1 MRVPGFLRSF
11 SALFGGQ
18 LRLDGEIREE
28 LRSHIQHR
36 ADDLVRQG
44 LSRKEAERRARIEF
58 GGYEKFKEDCYEE
71 QSGHFLETVWQDAR
85 FAVRLLSK
93 SPGFTGIA
101 VITLALG
108 IAANAVAFSL
118 MNALILRPLHVPH
131 AQNLYTIERAKADD
145 ISQSYP
151 DYVDLRD
158 RNRTLD
164 GIVAYSITRA
174 GLDSNGKASSA
185 WLYQASGN
193 YFDVLGI
200 QPYLGRFF
208 HSSDEHGAN
217 SAAYLVLS
225 YPYWQ
230 NHFGG
235 DPNIVGRMVQV
246 NKHPFMIIGVAPEA
260 FRGTEMYFIP
270 NFWVPLVSEEQSGGW
285 FDLNKRGSRGLW
297 LVGRLKAGVTPAQAT
312 ADLNSVGDYLE
323 KSYPQEDQQISFA
336 LTRPGL
342 IGDTIGRPVRAFVT
356 GLMLLATL
364 ILLAAC
370 ANLGSLFAARAADR
384 SKEVALR
391 LALGSSR
398 NRILRQL
405 MTEAM
410 MVSLIG
416 GSVGLISG
424 IALLRWLNTW
434 QPVPSFPVHLPVA
447 PDATTYAVALLLA
460 LGSGLLFGMVP
471 VRQVLRVS
479 PYQVVKSG
487 MIELG
492 GRRFNTRDLL
502 LVVQV
507 AVCATLVTASMVALR
522 GLVRSLHTH
531 YGFVPQQAVL
541 VETDL
546 NMAGYEG
553 DRVPTMQRRMVDA
566 VEKIPGVI
574 AAGLTDR
581 IPLDSENMTNSTLVF
596 EDRATDLRTSNAAAD
611 TVALNISPGYFRAA
625 GTALLVGRAFT
636 AHDDAHAP
644 RVAVVNRAFAMK
656 VFGALGSM
664 DNAIGRYFKTGEGT
678 RIQVVGIVEDGK
690 YKTVAEG
697 PQPAIFLPILQSPSS
712 ATWLVIRSG
721 RDPREMAVALD
732 SGLRGLDEGMPFS
745 IRTWTK
751 ELDSAL
757 FASRVTTV
765 SLGILGGLGAML
777 AVTGIF
783 GLASYSVAKRMRELG
798 IRIAL
803 GAQRR
808 EVLHAALGKA
818 LRLLA
823 FGSGVGLFLG
833 ILASKGLAFIA
844 YQGASGDPLVLAGVV
859 GVMILLGLVA
869 TFVPAF
875 RALGADPLLLLREE

>member
-1 MRVPGFLRSF
+1 MMGPGFLRSLRARF
-11 SALFGGQ
+11 VD
-18 LRLDGEIREE
+18 RLDGEIREE

-36 ADDLVRQG
+36 ADDLERHG
-44 LSRKEAERRARIEF
+44 ISRTEAERRARIEF
-58 GGYEKFKEDCYEE
+58 GGYEKVKEDCHEE
-71 QSGHFLETVWQDAR
+71 QSGHFIETVFQDVR

-108 IAANAVAFSL
+108 IGANAVAFSL
-118 MNALILRPLHVPH
+118 MNALILRPLNVPH
-131 AQNLYTIERAKADD
+131 AQNLYTIERGKGND

-151 DYVDLRD
+151 DYLDLRD

-174 GLDSNGKASSA
+174 GLDTNGKASSA

-208 HSSDEHGAN
+208 HRSDEDGAN
-217 SAAYLVLS
+217 SAPYLVLS

-235 DPNIVGRMVQV
+235 DPSVVGRTVQV
-246 NKHPFMIIGVAPEA
+246 NKHPFTIIGVAPAE
-260 FRGTEMYFIP
+260 FRGTEMYFTP
-270 NFWVPLVSEEQSGGW
+270 NFWVPLVNEEQSGGW
-285 FDLNKRGSRGLW
+285 FELNTRGSRGLW

-312 ADLNSVGDYLE
+312 ADLDSVGAYLE
-323 KSYPQEDQQISFA
+323 KTYPREDQQMSFSLA
-336 LTRPGL
+336 RPGL
-342 IGDTIGRPVRAFVT
+342 MGDTLGRPVRAFVT

-384 SKEVALR
+384 GKEVALR

-398 NRILRQL
+398 KRILRQL
-405 MTEAM
+405 MTEAV

-416 GSVGLISG
+416 GSAGLLGG

-434 QPVPSFPVHLPVA
+434 QPVPSFPVHLPVS

-460 LGSGLLFGMVP
+460 LASGFLFGMVP
-471 VRQVLRVS
+471 VRQVLRAN

-487 MIELG
+487 TIDMG
-492 GRRFNTRDLL
+492 GRRFSTRDLL

-507 AVCATLVTASMVALR
+507 AVCAMLVTASMVALR

-531 YGFVPQQAVL
+531 YGFVPQNALL

-553 DRVPTMQRRMVDA
+553 DRVATMQRRMVDA
-566 VEKIPGVI
+566 VERIPGVT
-574 AAGLTDR
+574 AAGLSDR

-596 EDRATDLRTSNAAAD
+596 EDSAIDLRTSNAAAD

-625 GTALLVGRAFT
+625 GTALLVGRSFT
-636 AHDDAHAP
+636 AHDDANAP
-644 RVAVVNRAFAMK
+644 RVAVVNPIFAMK
-656 VFGALGSM
+656 VYGSM
-664 DNAIGRYFKTGEGT
+664 ANAMGRYFKIADGT

-697 PQPAIFLPILQSPSS
+697 PQPAVFQPILQSPSS
-712 ATWLVIRSG
+712 ATWLVVRSG
-721 RDPREMAVALD
+721 GDPHQMAMALD
-732 SGLRGLDEGMPFS
+732 NGLRGLDEGMPFT
-745 IRTWTK
+745 IRTWSK

-783 GLASYSVAKRMRELG
+783 GLASYSVAKRMREFG

-808 EVLHAALGKA
+808 EVLQAALGKA

-823 FGSGVGLFLG
+823 FGSGAGVILG
-833 ILASKGLAFIA
+833 ILASKTLAFIA
-844 YQGASGDPLVLAGVV
+844 YQGASGDPMVLTSVV
-859 GVMILLGLVA
+859 LIMIVLGLLA
-869 TFVPAF
+869 TFIPAF
-875 RALGADPLLLLREE
+875 RALGADPLLLLRED

>member
-1 MRVPGFLRSF
+1 MKVPGVLRSLL
-11 SALFGGQ
+11 ALFRD
-18 LRLDGEIREE
+18 RLWLDREIREE
-28 LRSHIQHR
+28 LGSHIQHR
-36 ADDLVRQG
+36 ADDLERQG
-44 LSRKEAERRARIEF
+44 LSRTEAERHARIEF
-58 GGYEKFKEDCYEE
+58 GGYEKFKEDCQEA
-71 QSGHFLETVWQDAR
+71 QGGHFVETLWQDAR

-108 IAANAVAFSL
+108 IGANAVAFSL
-118 MNALILRPLHVPH
+118 VNALILRPLHVPQ
-131 AQNLYTIERAKADD
+131 AQNLYTIEQGKGDD

-158 RNRTLD
+158 RNQTLD

-174 GLDSNGKASSA
+174 GLETNGKASSA

-200 QPYLGRFF
+200 EPYLGRFF

-217 SAAYLVLS
+217 SAPYLVLS

-230 NHFGG
+230 NHFAG
-235 DPNIVGRMVQV
+235 DPSVVGRTVQV
-246 NKHPFMIIGVAPEA
+246 NKHPFTIIGVAPAE
-260 FRGTEMYFIP
+260 FRGTEMYFTP
-270 NFWVPLVSEEQSGGW
+270 NFWVPLVNEEQSGGW
-285 FDLNKRGSRGLW
+285 FELKTRGSRGLW
-297 LVGRLKAGVTPAQAT
+297 LAGRLKTGVTPAQAT
-312 ADLNSVGDYLE
+312 ADLNSVAAYLE
-323 KSYPQEDQQISFA
+323 KSYPKEDQQMSFA
-336 LTRPGL
+336 LSRPGL
-342 IGDTIGRPVRAFVT
+342 IGDTLGRPVRAFVS

-405 MTEAM
+405 MTEAVI
-410 MVSLIG
+410 VSLIG
-416 GSVGLISG
+416 GVAGLMGG

-460 LGSGLLFGMVP
+460 LGSGLLFGLVP
-471 VRQVLRVS
+471 VRQVLRAN

-487 MIELG
+487 TIGLG
-492 GRRFNTRDLL
+492 GRRFSTRDLL

-507 AVCATLVTASMVALR
+507 AVCAMLVTASMVALR
-522 GLVRSLHTH
+522 GLVRSLHSH
-531 YGFVPQQAVL
+531 YGFVPQDALL

-553 DRVPTMQRRMVDA
+553 DRVATMQRRMVDT
-566 VEKIPGVI
+566 VEMIPGVS
-574 AAGLTDR
+574 AVGLSDR
-581 IPLDSENMTNSTLVF
+581 IPLDSQNMTNSTLVF
-596 EDRATDLRTSNAAAD
+596 EDNATDLRASNAAAD

-625 GTALLVGRAFT
+625 GTALLAGRIIT

-644 RVAVVNRAFAMK
+644 RVAVVNRIFAMK
-656 VFGALGSM
+656 VFGTMTDAVGS
-664 DNAIGRYFKTGEGT
+664 YFKIADGT
-678 RIQVVGIVEDGK
+678 RIRVVGIVEDGK

-697 PQPAIFLPILQSPSS
+697 PQPAVFQPILQSPSS
-712 ATWLVIRSG
+712 ATWLVVRSG
-721 RDPREMAVALD
+721 RDPHQMAVALD
-732 SGLRGLDEGMPFS
+732 NSLRGLDEGMPFT

-783 GLASYSVAKRMRELG
+783 GLASYSVAKRMREFG
-798 IRIAL
+798 IRIAM

-808 EVLHAALGKA
+808 EVLQAALGKA

-823 FGSGVGLFLG
+823 FGSGAGLLLG

-859 GVMILLGLVA
+859 GVMILLGLLA
-869 TFVPAF
+869 TFIPAF

>member
-1 MRVPGFLRSF
+1 MRVPGFLRSLR
-11 SALFGGQ
+11 ALFGD
-18 LRLDGEIREE
+18 RLWLDREIREE
-28 LRSHIQHR
+28 LGSHIQHR
-36 ADDLVRQG
+36 ADDLERRG
-44 LSRKEAERRARIEF
+44 LSRTEAVRRARVEF
-58 GGYEKFKEDCYEE
+58 GGYEKFKEDCQEA
-71 QSGHFLETVWQDAR
+71 QGGRLLETVWQDAR

-93 SPGFTGIA
+93 SPGFSGIA

-108 IAANAVAFSL
+108 IGANAVAFSL
-118 MNALILRPLHVPH
+118 MNALILRPLNVPH
-131 AQNLYTIERAKADD
+131 AQNLYTIELGKGDD

-151 DYVDLRD
+151 DYLDLRD

-174 GLDSNGKASSA
+174 GLDTNGKASSA

-208 HSSDEHGAN
+208 HGSDEHGAN

-235 DPNIVGRMVQV
+235 DASVVGRTVRV
-246 NKHPFMIIGVAPEA
+246 NKHPFTIIGVAPAE
-260 FRGTEMYFIP
+260 FRGTEMYFTP
-270 NFWVPLVSEEQSGGW
+270 NFWVPLVNEEQSGGW
-285 FDLNKRGSRGLW
+285 FDLNTRGSRGLW
-297 LVGRLKAGVTPAQAT
+297 LAGRLKAGVTPAQAT
-312 ADLNSVGDYLE
+312 ADLNSVAAYLE
-323 KSYPQEDQQISFA
+323 KSYPKEDQQMRFA

-342 IGDTIGRPVRAFVT
+342 IGDTLGRPVRAFVT
-356 GLMLLATL
+356 GLMLLAAL

-370 ANLGSLFAARAADR
+370 ANLGSLFAARAGDR

-398 NRILRQL
+398 NRTLRQL

-416 GSVGLISG
+416 GCVGLISG

-460 LGSGLLFGMVP
+460 LASGLLFGMVP
-471 VRQVLRVS
+471 VHQVLRVS

-487 MIELG
+487 TIELG
-492 GRRFNTRDLL
+492 GRRFSARDLL

-507 AVCATLVTASMVALR
+507 AVCAMLVTASMVALR

-531 YGFVPQQAVL
+531 YGFVPQQALL

-553 DRVPTMQRRMVDA
+553 DRVAVMQRRMVDA
-566 VEKIPGVI
+566 VEMIPGVT

-596 EDRATDLRTSNAAAD
+596 EDSTTDLRTSNAAAD

-625 GTALLVGRAFT
+625 GTALLAGRAFT
-636 AHDDAHAP
+636 AHDDANAP
-644 RVAVVNRAFAMK
+644 RVAVVNRIFAMK
-656 VFGALGSM
+656 VFGSM
-664 DNAIGRYFKTGEGT
+664 ENAIGRYFKTGEGT

-697 PQPAIFLPILQSPSS
+697 PQPAVFRPILQSPSS
-712 ATWLVIRSG
+712 ATWLVVRSG
-721 RDPREMAVALD
+721 GDPHEMAVGLD
-732 SGLRGLDEGMPFS
+732 SGLRGLDEGMPFT

-777 AVTGIF
+777 AVTGVF
-783 GLASYSVAKRMRELG
+783 GLASYSVAKRMREFG

-808 EVLHAALGKA
+808 EVLQAALGKA

-823 FGSGVGLFLG
+823 FGSGAGLLLG

-859 GVMILLGLVA
+859 GVMILLGLLA

-875 RALGADPLLLLREE
+875 RALAADPLLLLREE

>member
-1 MRVPGFLRSF
+1 MRGPGFLRSLRARF
-11 SALFGGQ
+11 VD
-18 LRLDGEIREE
+18 RLDGEIREE
-28 LRSHIQHR
+28 LRSHILHR
-36 ADDLVRQG
+36 ADDLERRG

-58 GGYEKFKEDCYEE
+58 GGYEKFKEDCHEE
-71 QSGHFLETVWQDAR
+71 QGGHFFESVWQDVR
-85 FAVRLLSK
+85 FAVRLLRK

-108 IAANAVAFSL
+108 IGANAVAFSL
-118 MNALILRPLHVPH
+118 MNALILRPLNVPH
-131 AQNLYTIERAKADD
+131 SQNLYTIERGKGDD

-151 DYVDLRD
+151 DYLDLRD
-158 RNRTLD
+158 RNQTLD
-164 GIVAYSITRA
+164 GVVAYSITRA
-174 GLDSNGKASSA
+174 GLDTNGKATSA

-225 YPYWQ
+225 HPYWQ

-235 DPNIVGRMVQV
+235 DPSVVGRTVQV
-246 NKHPFMIIGVAPEA
+246 NKHPFTIIGVAPAE
-260 FRGTEMYFIP
+260 FRGTEMYFTP
-270 NFWVPLVSEEQSGGW
+270 NFWVPLVNEEQSGGW
-285 FDLNKRGSRGLW
+285 FDLNTRGSRGLW
-297 LVGRLKAGVTPAQAT
+297 LAARLKAGVTPAQAT
-312 ADLNSVGDYLE
+312 ADLNSVAAYLE
-323 KSYPQEDQQISFA
+323 KTYPNPDQQMSFSLA
-336 LTRPGL
+336 RPGL
-342 IGDTIGRPVRAFVT
+342 IGDTLGRPVRAFVT

-384 SKEVALR
+384 GKEVALR

-398 NRILRQL
+398 KRILRQL
-405 MTEAM
+405 MTEAII
-410 MVSLIG
+410 VSLIG
-416 GSVGLISG
+416 GSAGLVGG

-460 LGSGLLFGMVP
+460 LASGFLFGMVP
-471 VRQVLRVS
+471 VRQVLRAN

-487 MIELG
+487 TIDLG
-492 GRRFNTRDLL
+492 GRRFSTRDLL

-507 AVCATLVTASMVALR
+507 AVCAMLVTASMVALR
-522 GLVRSLHTH
+522 GLVRSLHTR
-531 YGFVPQQAVL
+531 YGFAPQNALL

-553 DRVPTMQRRMVDA
+553 DRVAMMQRRMVDA
-566 VEKIPGVI
+566 VEKIPGVT

-596 EDRATDLRTSNAAAD
+596 QDGATDLRTSNAAAD

-625 GTALLVGRAFT
+625 DTALLAGRSFT
-636 AHDDAHAP
+636 AHDDPNAP
-644 RVAVVNRAFAMK
+644 RVAVVNRIFAMK
-656 VFGALGSM
+656 VFGSM
-664 DNAIGRYFKTGEGT
+664 ANAMGRYFKIADGT
-678 RIQVVGIVEDGK
+678 RIQVVGVVEDGK

-697 PQPAIFLPILQSPSS
+697 PQPAVFRPILQSPSS
-712 ATWLVIRSG
+712 ATWLVVRSG
-721 RDPREMAVALD
+721 GEPHQMAVALD
-732 SGLRGLDEGMPFS
+732 SGLRGLDEGMPFT

-783 GLASYSVAKRMRELG
+783 GLASYSVAKRMREFG

-808 EVLHAALGKA
+808 EVLQAALGKA

-823 FGSGVGLFLG
+823 FGSAAGVILG
-833 ILASKGLAFIA
+833 IFASKALAFIA
-844 YQGASGDPLVLAGVV
+844 YQGASGDPMVLAGVV
-859 GVMILLGLVA
+859 LVMIVLGLLA
-869 TFVPAF
+869 TFIPAF

>member
-1 MRVPGFLRSF
+1 MRGPGFLRSLRARF
-11 SALFGGQ
+11 VD
-18 LRLDGEIREE
+18 RLDREIREE
-28 LRSHIQHR
+28 LRSHILHR
-36 ADDLVRQG
+36 ADDLERHG
-44 LSRKEAERRARIEF
+44 ISRTEAERRARIEF
-58 GGYEKFKEDCYEE
+58 GGYEKVKEDCHEE
-71 QSGHFLETVWQDAR
+71 QSRHFLETVFEDVR

-108 IAANAVAFSL
+108 IGANAVAFSL
-118 MNALILRPLHVPH
+118 MNALILRPLNVPH
-131 AQNLYTIERAKADD
+131 AQNLYTIERGKGND

-151 DYVDLRD
+151 DYLDLRD
-158 RNRTLD
+158 RNQTLD

-174 GLDSNGKASSA
+174 GLNTNGKASSA

-208 HSSDEHGAN
+208 HSSDEQGAN
-217 SAAYLVLS
+217 SAPYLVLS

-235 DPNIVGRMVQV
+235 DPSVVGRTVQV
-246 NKHPFMIIGVAPEA
+246 NKHPFTIIGVAPAE
-260 FRGTEMYFIP
+260 FHGTEMYFTP
-270 NFWVPLVSEEQSGGW
+270 NFWVPLVNEEQSGGW
-285 FDLNKRGSRGLW
+285 FDLNTRGSRGLW
-297 LVGRLKAGVTPAQAT
+297 LAGRLKTGVTPTQAT
-312 ADLNSVGDYLE
+312 ADLSSVAAYLE
-323 KSYPQEDQQISFA
+323 KTYPNPDQQMSFS

-342 IGDTIGRPVRAFVT
+342 IGDTLGRPVRAFVT

-384 SKEVALR
+384 GKEMALR

-398 NRILRQL
+398 KRLLRQL
-405 MTEAM
+405 MTEAV

-416 GSVGLISG
+416 GSAGLMGG

-460 LGSGLLFGMVP
+460 LASGLLFGMVP
-471 VRQVLRVS
+471 VRQVLRAN

-487 MIELG
+487 TVDLG
-492 GRRFNTRDLL
+492 GRRFSTRDLL

-507 AVCATLVTASMVALR
+507 AVCAMLVTASMVALR
-522 GLVRSLHTH
+522 GLERSLHTH
-531 YGFVPQQAVL
+531 YGFVPQNALL

-553 DRVPTMQRRMVDA
+553 DRVATMQRRMVDA
-566 VEKIPGVI
+566 MEKIPGVT

-596 EDRATDLRTSNAAAD
+596 EDSATDLRTSNAAAD
-611 TVALNISPGYFRAA
+611 TVALNISPTYFRAA
-625 GTALLVGRAFT
+625 DTALLAGRSFN
-636 AHDDAHAP
+636 AHDDANAP
-644 RVAVVNRAFAMK
+644 RVAVVNRIFAMK
-656 VFGALGSM
+656 VFGSM
-664 DNAIGRYFKTGEGT
+664 SHAMGRYFKIADGT

-690 YKTVAEG
+690 YRTVAEG
-697 PQPAIFLPILQSPSS
+697 PQPAVFRPILQSPSS
-712 ATWLVIRSG
+712 ATWLVVRSG
-721 RDPREMAVALD
+721 GDPHQMAVALD
-732 SGLRGLDEGMPFS
+732 SGLRGLDEGMPFT

-783 GLASYSVAKRMRELG
+783 GLASYSVAKRMREFG

-808 EVLHAALGKA
+808 EVLQSALGKA

-823 FGSGVGLFLG
+823 FGSGAGVILG
-833 ILASKGLAFIA
+833 IFASKTLAFIA
-844 YQGASGDPLVLAGVV
+844 YQGASGDPMVLAGVV
-859 GVMILLGLVA
+859 LVMIALGLLA
-869 TFVPAF
+869 TFIPAF

>member
-1 MRVPGFLRSF
+1 MRVPGFLRSLR
-11 SALFGGQ
+11 ALFGDR
-18 LRLDGEIREE
+18 LRLDREIREE
-28 LRSHIQHR
+28 LRCHIQHR
-36 ADDLVRQG
+36 ADDLERRG
-44 LSRKEAERRARIEF
+44 LSRTEAERRARIEF
-58 GGYEKFKEDCYEE
+58 GGYEKFKEDCQEE
-71 QSGHFLETVWQDAR
+71 QSGHFFETAWQDAR

-101 VITLALG
+101 VITLAAG
-108 IAANAVAFSL
+108 IGANAVAFGL

-174 GLDSNGKASSA
+174 GLDTNGKASSA

-200 QPYLGRFF
+200 QPYVGRFF

-235 DPNIVGRMVQV
+235 DPNVVGRMVQV
-246 NKHPFMIIGVAPEA
+246 NKHPFTIIGVAPED
-260 FRGTEMYFIP
+260 FRGTEMYFTP
-270 NFWVPLVSEEQSGGW
+270 NFWVPLASEEQSGGW
-285 FDLNKRGSRGLW
+285 FELNKRGSRGLW
-297 LVGRLKAGVTPAQAT
+297 LAGRLKTGVTPAQAT
-312 ADLNSVGDYLE
+312 ADLNSVGAYLE
-323 KSYPQEDQQISFA
+323 KSYPQEDQQMSFA

-342 IGDTIGRPVRAFVT
+342 IGDTLGRPVRAFVT

-410 MVSLIG
+410 MISLIG

-447 PDATTYAVALLLA
+447 PDATTYAVAVLLA

-487 MIELG
+487 TIELG
-492 GRRFNTRDLL
+492 GRRFSTRDML

-507 AVCATLVTASMVALR
+507 AVCAMLVTASMVALR

-531 YGFVPQQAVL
+531 YGFVPQQALL

-553 DRVPTMQRRMVDA
+553 DRVAAMQRRMVDT
-566 VEKIPGVI
+566 VEMIPGVT

-596 EDRATDLRTSNAAAD
+596 KDSTTDLRRSNAAAD

-625 GTALLVGRAFT
+625 GTALLAGRAFT
-636 AHDDAHAP
+636 AHDDTNAP
-644 RVAVVNRAFAMK
+644 RVAVVNGIFALK
-656 VFGALGSM
+656 VFGSM
-664 DNAIGRYFKTGEGT
+664 ASAMGHYFKIADGT
-678 RIQVVGIVEDGK
+678 RVQVVGIVEDGK
-690 YKTVAEG
+690 YKAVAEG
-697 PQPAIFLPILQSPSS
+697 PQPAVFWPILQSPSS

-721 RDPREMAVALD
+721 RDPHEMAVALD

-777 AVTGIF
+777 AMTGIF
-783 GLASYSVAKRMRELG
+783 GLASYSVTKRMREFG

-859 GVMILLGLVA
+859 GVMILLGLLA

>member
-1 MRVPGFLRSF
+1 LRARF
-11 SALFGGQ
+11 VD
-18 LRLDGEIREE
+18 RLDGEIREE
-28 LRSHIQHR
+28 LRSHILHR
-36 ADDLVRQG
+36 ADDLERNG
-44 LSRKEAERRARIEF
+44 ISRTEAERRARIEF
-58 GGYEKFKEDCYEE
+58 GGYEKFKEDCHEE
-71 QSGHFLETVWQDAR
+71 QGGHFFESVWQDVR

-108 IAANAVAFSL
+108 IGANAVAFSL
-118 MNALILRPLHVPH
+118 MNALILRPLNVPH
-131 AQNLYTIERAKADD
+131 AQNLYTIERGKGND
-145 ISQSYP
+145 ISQSYL
-151 DYVDLRD
+151 DYLDLRD
-158 RNRTLD
+158 RNQTLV

-174 GLDSNGKASSA
+174 GLNTNGKASSA

-217 SAAYLVLS
+217 SAPYLVLS

-235 DPNIVGRMVQV
+235 DPSVVGRTVQV
-246 NKHPFMIIGVAPEA
+246 NKHPFTIIGVAPAE
-260 FRGTEMYFIP
+260 FRGTEMYFTP
-270 NFWVPLVSEEQSGGW
+270 NFWVPLVNEEQSGGW
-285 FDLNKRGSRGLW
+285 FDLNTRGSRGLW
-297 LVGRLKAGVTPAQAT
+297 LAGRLKTGVTPTQAT
-312 ADLNSVGDYLE
+312 ADLSSVAAYLE
-323 KSYPQEDQQISFA
+323 KTYPNPDQQMSFS

-342 IGDTIGRPVRAFVT
+342 IGDTLGRPVRAFVT

-384 SKEVALR
+384 GKEMALR

-398 NRILRQL
+398 KRLLRQL
-405 MTEAM
+405 MTEAV

-416 GSVGLISG
+416 GSAGLMGG

-460 LGSGLLFGMVP
+460 LASGLLFGMVP
-471 VRQVLRVS
+471 VRQVLRAN

-487 MIELG
+487 TVDLG
-492 GRRFNTRDLL
+492 GRRFSTRDLL

-507 AVCATLVTASMVALR
+507 AVCAMLVTASMVALR
-522 GLVRSLHTH
+522 GLERSLHTH
-531 YGFVPQQAVL
+531 YGFVPQNALL

-553 DRVPTMQRRMVDA
+553 DRVATMQRRMVDA
-566 VEKIPGVI
+566 VEKIPGVT

-596 EDRATDLRTSNAAAD
+596 EDSATDLRTSNAAAD
-611 TVALNISPGYFRAA
+611 TVALNISPTYFRAA
-625 GTALLVGRAFT
+625 DTALLAGRSFN
-636 AHDDAHAP
+636 AHDDANAP
-644 RVAVVNRAFAMK
+644 RVAVVNRIFAMK
-656 VFGALGSM
+656 VFGSM
-664 DNAIGRYFKTGEGT
+664 SHAMGRYFKIADGT

-690 YKTVAEG
+690 YRTVAEG
-697 PQPAIFLPILQSPSS
+697 PQPAVFRPILQSPSS
-712 ATWLVIRSG
+712 ATWLVVRSG
-721 RDPREMAVALD
+721 GDPHQMAVALD
-732 SGLRGLDEGMPFS
+732 SGLRGLDEGMPFT

-783 GLASYSVAKRMRELG
+783 GLASYSVAKRMREFG

-808 EVLHAALGKA
+808 EVLQSALGKA

-823 FGSGVGLFLG
+823 FGSGAGVILG
-833 ILASKGLAFIA
+833 ICASKTLAFIA
-844 YQGASGDPLVLAGVV
+844 YQGASGDPMVLAGVV
-859 GVMILLGLVA
+859 LVMIALGLLA
-869 TFVPAF
+869 TFIPAF

>member
-1 MRVPGFLRSF
+1 MRISSFLYSLR
-11 SALFGGQ
+11 AL
-18 LRLDGEIREE
+18 LIDSPRLDGEIREE

-36 ADDLVRQG
+36 ADDLERRG
-44 LSRKEAERRARIEF
+44 LSRTEAERRARIEF
-58 GGYEKFKEDCYEE
+58 GGYEKFKEDCQEA
-71 QSGHFLETVWQDAR
+71 QGGHFLETVWQDAR

-108 IAANAVAFSL
+108 IGANAIAFSL
-118 MNALILRPLHVPH
+118 MNALILRPLNVPH
-131 AQNLYTIERAKADD
+131 AQNLYTIERGKGND

-151 DYVDLRD
+151 DYLDLRD
-158 RNRTLD
+158 RNETLD
-164 GIVAYSITRA
+164 GIIAYSITRA
-174 GLDSNGKASSA
+174 GLDTNGKASSA

-193 YFDVLGI
+193 YFDVLGV

-217 SAAYLVLS
+217 SAPYLVLS

-230 NHFGG
+230 NHFEG
-235 DPNIVGRMVQV
+235 DPSVVGRTVQV
-246 NKHPFMIIGVAPEA
+246 NKHPFTIIGVAPAE
-260 FRGTEMYFIP
+260 FRGTEMYFTP

-285 FDLNKRGSRGLW
+285 FDLNTRGSRGLW
-297 LVGRLKAGVTPAQAT
+297 LAGRLKAGVTPAQAT
-312 ADLNSVGDYLE
+312 ADLNSVAAYLE
-323 KSYPQEDQQISFA
+323 KTYPKEDQQLSFS

-342 IGDTIGRPVRAFVT
+342 IGDTLGRPVRAFVS

-370 ANLGSLFAARAADR
+370 ANLGSLFSARAADR
-384 SKEVALR
+384 SREVALR

-405 MTEAM
+405 MTEAVI
-410 MVSLIG
+410 VSLIG
-416 GSVGLISG
+416 GLAGLMGG
-424 IALLRWLNTW
+424 IALLRWLNAW
-434 QPVPSFPVHLPVA
+434 QPMPSFPVHLPVA
-447 PDATTYAVALLLA
+447 PDTTTYAVALLLA
-460 LGSGLLFGMVP
+460 LASGLLFGMVP
-471 VRQVLRVS
+471 VRQVLRAN
-479 PYQVVKSG
+479 PYWIVKSG
-487 MIELG
+487 TIDLG
-492 GRRFNTRDLL
+492 GRRFSTRDLL

-507 AVCATLVTASMVALR
+507 AVCAMLVTASMVALR

-531 YGFVPQQAVL
+531 YGFVPQNALL

-553 DRVPTMQRRMVDA
+553 GRVAMMQRRMVDA
-566 VEKIPGVI
+566 VEMIPGVT

-581 IPLDSENMTNSTLVF
+581 MPLDGENMTNSTLVF
-596 EDRATDLRTSNAAAD
+596 EDSATDLRTSNAAAD

-625 GTALLVGRAFT
+625 GTALQAGRTFT
-636 AHDDAHAP
+636 AHDDANAP
-644 RVAVVNRAFAMK
+644 RVAVVNRIFAMK
-656 VFGALGSM
+656 VFGSM
-664 DNAIGRYFKTGEGT
+664 ANAIGRYFKTAEGT
-678 RIQVVGIVEDGK
+678 RIQVVGMVEDGK

-697 PQPAIFLPILQSPSS
+697 PQPAVFRPILQSPSS
-712 ATWLVIRSG
+712 ATWLVVRSG
-721 RDPREMAVALD
+721 RDPHQMAVALD
-732 SGLRGLDEGMPFS
+732 SGLRGLDEGMPFT

-751 ELDSAL
+751 ELDGAL

-783 GLASYSVAKRMRELG
+783 GMASYSVAKRMREFG

-808 EVLHAALGKA
+808 EVLQAALGKA

-823 FGSGVGLFLG
+823 FGSGAGLLLG
-833 ILASKGLAFIA
+833 ILASKTLAFIA
-844 YQGASGDPLVLAGVV
+844 YQGASGDPMVLAGVV
-859 GVMILLGLVA
+859 LVMILLGMVA
-869 TFVPAF
+869 TFIPAF

>member
-1 MRVPGFLRSF
+1 MRVSGFLRSLR
-11 SALFGGQ
+11 ALSGDQ

-36 ADDLVRQG
+36 ADDLERHG
-44 LSRKEAERRARIEF
+44 LSRTEAERRARIEF
-58 GGYEKFKEDCYEE
+58 GGYEKFKEDCGEA
-71 QSGHFLETVWQDAR
+71 QGGHFLETVWQDAR

-93 SPGFTGIA
+93 SPGFIAIA

-108 IAANAVAFSL
+108 IGANAVAFSL
-118 MNALILRPLHVPH
+118 MNALILRPLNLPH
-131 AQNLYTIERAKADD
+131 AQNLYTIERGKGND

-151 DYVDLRD
+151 DYLDLRD
-158 RNRTLD
+158 RNQTLD

-174 GLDSNGKASSA
+174 GLDTNGKASSA

-200 QPYLGRFF
+200 QPYLGRLF

-217 SAAYLVLS
+217 SAPYLVLS

-230 NHFGG
+230 NHFAG
-235 DPNIVGRMVQV
+235 DPSVVGRTVQV
-246 NKHPFMIIGVAPEA
+246 NKHPFTIIGVAPAE
-260 FRGTEMYFIP
+260 FRGTEMYFTP
-270 NFWVPLVSEEQSGGW
+270 NFWVPLLNEEQSGGW
-285 FDLNKRGSRGLW
+285 FDLDTRGSRGLW
-297 LVGRLKAGVTPAQAT
+297 VAGRLKTGVTPAQAT
-312 ADLNSVGDYLE
+312 ADLNSVAAYLE
-323 KSYPQEDQQISFA
+323 KSYPKEDQQMSFSLA
-336 LTRPGL
+336 RPGL
-342 IGDTIGRPVRAFVT
+342 MGDTLGRPVRAFVT
-356 GLMLLATL
+356 GVMLLAGL

-384 SKEVALR
+384 SREVALR

-416 GSVGLISG
+416 GSVGLMSG

-460 LGSGLLFGMVP
+460 LASGLLFGMVP
-471 VRQVLRVS
+471 LRQVLRIS

-487 MIELG
+487 TIDLG
-492 GRRFNTRDLL
+492 GRRFSTRDLL

-507 AVCATLVTASMVALR
+507 AVCAMLVTASMVALR

-531 YGFVPQQAVL
+531 YGFVPQDALL

-553 DRVPTMQRRMVDA
+553 DRVATMQRRMVDT
-566 VEKIPGVI
+566 VEMIPGVT

-596 EDRATDLRTSNAAAD
+596 EDSTTDLRTSNAAAD

-625 GTALLVGRAFT
+625 GTALLTGRSFT
-636 AHDDAHAP
+636 AHDDANAP
-644 RVAVVNRAFAMK
+644 RVAVVNRIFAMK
-656 VFGALGSM
+656 VFGSM
-664 DNAIGRYFKTGEGT
+664 ENAIGRYFKTAEGT

-697 PQPAIFLPILQSPSS
+697 PQPAVFRPILQSPSS

-721 RDPREMAVALD
+721 SDPHQMAVALD
-732 SGLRGLDEGMPFS
+732 SGLRGLDDGMPFTM
-745 IRTWTK
+745 RTWTK

-783 GLASYSVAKRMRELG
+783 GLASYSVAKRMREFG

-808 EVLHAALGKA
+808 EVLQAALGKA

-823 FGSGVGLFLG
+823 LGSGAGLLLG
-833 ILASKGLAFIA
+833 ILASKTLAFIA
-844 YQGASGDPLVLAGVV
+844 YQGASGDPMVLAGVV
-859 GVMILLGLVA
+859 LVMILLGLLA
-869 TFVPAF
+869 TFIPAF

>member
-1 MRVPGFLRSF
+1 MRVPSVFRSLR
-11 SALFGGQ
+11 ALFGGRFQ
-18 LRLDGEIREE
+18 LDKEIREE
-28 LRSHIQHR
+28 LGSHIQHR
-36 ADDLVRQG
+36 ADDLQRRG
-44 LSRKEAERRARIEF
+44 LSRTEAERRARIEF
-58 GGYEKFKEDCYEE
+58 GGYEKFNQDCHEE
-71 QSGHFLETVWQDAR
+71 QHGHFFETLWQDAR
-85 FAVRLLSK
+85 FAVRLLSR

-108 IAANAVAFSL
+108 IGANAVAFSL
-118 MNALILRPLHVPH
+118 MNALILRPLNVPH
-131 AQNLYTIERAKADD
+131 AQNLYTIERSQGDD

-151 DYVDLRD
+151 DYLDLRD
-158 RNRTLD
+158 RNQTLD

-174 GLDSNGKASSA
+174 GLDTNGKATSA

-217 SAAYLVLS
+217 SAPYLVLS
-225 YPYWQ
+225 YPYWR

-235 DPNIVGRMVQV
+235 DPSVVGRTVQV
-246 NKHPFMIIGVAPEA
+246 NKHPFTIIGVAPAE
-260 FRGTEMYFIP
+260 FRGTEMYFTP

-285 FDLNKRGSRGLW
+285 FDLTTRGSRGLW
-297 LVGRLKAGVTPAQAT
+297 LAGRLKAGVTPAQAT
-312 ADLNSVGDYLE
+312 ADLNSVAAYLE
-323 KSYPQEDQQISFA
+323 KSYPKEDQQMRFSLA
-336 LTRPGL
+336 RPGL
-342 IGDTIGRPVRAFVT
+342 IGDTLGRPVRAFVT

-384 SKEVALR
+384 GKEVALR

-405 MTEAM
+405 MTEAII
-410 MVSLIG
+410 VSLMG
-416 GSVGLISG
+416 GSAGLMGG
-424 IALLRWLNTW
+424 IALLRCLNTW

-447 PDATTYAVALLLA
+447 PDATTYAVALLVALA
-460 LGSGLLFGMVP
+460 SGFLFGMVP
-471 VRQVLRVS
+471 VRQVLRAN

-487 MIELG
+487 TIDLA
-492 GRRFNTRDLL
+492 GRRLNTRDVL

-507 AVCATLVTASMVALR
+507 AVCAMLVTASLVALR
-522 GLVRSLHTH
+522 GLVRSLHTR
-531 YGFVPQQAVL
+531 YGFVAQNALL

-553 DRVPTMQRRMVDA
+553 ERVPAMQRRMVDA
-566 VEKIPGVI
+566 MEKIPGVT
-574 AAGLTDR
+574 AVGLTDR

-596 EDRATDLRTSNAAAD
+596 EDGATDLRTSNAAAD

-625 GTALLVGRAFT
+625 GTALLAGKSFT
-636 AHDDAHAP
+636 LHDDAKAP
-644 RVAVVNRAFAMK
+644 RVAVVNRMFAMK
-656 VFGALGSM
+656 LFGSVP
-664 DNAIGRYFKTGEGT
+664 NAIGRYFKTADGK
-678 RIQVVGIVEDGK
+678 RIQIVGVVEDGK

-697 PQPAIFLPILQSPSS
+697 PQPAVFFPILQSPSS
-712 ATWLVIRSG
+712 ATWLVVRSE
-721 RDPREMAVALD
+721 RDPQEMAVALD
-732 SGLRGLDEGMPFS
+732 SGLRGLDEAMPFTV
-745 IRTWTK
+745 RTWTK

-783 GLASYSVAKRMRELG
+783 GLASYSVAKRMREFG

-803 GAQRR
+803 GAQRSEILR
-808 EVLHAALGKA
+808 AALGKA
-818 LRLLA
+818 LSLLA
-823 FGSGVGLFLG
+823 FGSGAGVVLG
-833 ILASKGLAFIA
+833 ILASRTLAFIA
-844 YQGASGDPLVLAGVV
+844 YQGASGDPMVLAGVAL
-859 GVMILLGLVA
+859 VMIVLGLLA
-869 TFVPAF
+869 TFIPAF
-875 RALGADPLLLLREE
+875 RALGADPLLLLRED

>member
-1 MRVPGFLRSF
+1 MRGPGFLRSLRARF
-11 SALFGGQ
+11 AD
-18 LRLDGEIREE
+18 RLDREIREE
-28 LRSHIQHR
+28 LRSHILHR
-36 ADDLVRQG
+36 ADDLERHG
-44 LSRKEAERRARIEF
+44 ISRTEAERRARIEF
-58 GGYEKFKEDCYEE
+58 GGYEKVKENCHEE
-71 QSGHFLETVWQDAR
+71 QSGHFLETAFQDVR

-108 IAANAVAFSL
+108 TGANAVAFSL
-118 MNALILRPLHVPH
+118 MNALILRPLNVPH
-131 AQNLYTIERAKADD
+131 TQNLYMIERGKGND

-151 DYVDLRD
+151 DYLDLRD
-158 RNRTLD
+158 RNQTLD

-174 GLDSNGKASSA
+174 GLDTNSKASPA

-208 HSSDEHGAN
+208 HSSDEHGTN
-217 SAAYLVLS
+217 SAPFLVLS

-230 NHFGG
+230 NHFGA
-235 DPNIVGRMVQV
+235 DASVVGRTVQV
-246 NKHPFMIIGVAPEA
+246 NKHPFTVIGVAPAE
-260 FRGTEMYFIP
+260 FHGTEMYFTP
-270 NFWVPLVSEEQSGGW
+270 NFWVPLVNEEQSGGW
-285 FDLNKRGSRGLW
+285 FDLNTRGSRGLW
-297 LVGRLKAGVTPAQAT
+297 LAGRLKAGVTPAQAT
-312 ADLNSVGDYLE
+312 ADLNSVAAYLE
-323 KSYPQEDQQISFA
+323 KTYPKEDQQMSFS

-342 IGDTIGRPVRAFVT
+342 IGDTLGRPVRAFVT

-384 SKEVALR
+384 GKEVALR

-398 NRILRQL
+398 KRILRQL
-405 MTEAM
+405 MTEAVL
-410 MVSLIG
+410 VSLMG
-416 GSVGLISG
+416 GSAGLVGG

-447 PDATTYAVALLLA
+447 PDVTTYAVALLLA
-460 LGSGLLFGMVP
+460 LASGLLFGMVP
-471 VRQVLRVS
+471 VRQVLRAS

-487 MIELG
+487 TIDLG
-492 GRRFNTRDLL
+492 GRRFSTRDLL

-507 AVCATLVTASMVALR
+507 AVCAMLVTASMVALR

-531 YGFVPQQAVL
+531 YGFVPQNALL

-553 DRVPTMQRRMVDA
+553 DRVAVMQRRMVDA
-566 VEKIPGVI
+566 MEKIPGVT

-581 IPLDSENMTNSTLVF
+581 IPLDNENMTNSTLVF
-596 EDRATDLRTSNAAAD
+596 ADSATDLRTSNAAAD
-611 TVALNISPGYFRAA
+611 TVALNISPGYFGAA
-625 GTALLVGRAFT
+625 RTALLAGRSFT
-636 AHDDAHAP
+636 AHDDANSPH
-644 RVAVVNRAFAMK
+644 VAVVNRIFAMK
-656 VFGALGSM
+656 VFGSM
-664 DNAIGRYFKTGEGT
+664 ANAMGRYFKIADGT
-678 RIQVVGIVEDGK
+678 RIQVVGVVEDGK
-690 YKTVAEG
+690 YKTIAED
-697 PQPAIFLPILQSPSS
+697 PQPAVFRPILQSPSS
-712 ATWLVIRSG
+712 ATWLVVRSE
-721 RDPREMAVALD
+721 RDPHQMAVALD
-732 SGLRGLDEGMPFS
+732 SGLRGLDEGMPFT

-783 GLASYSVAKRMRELG
+783 GLASYSVAKRMREFG

-808 EVLHAALGKA
+808 EVLQAALGKA

-823 FGSGVGLFLG
+823 FGSAAGVILG
-833 ILASKGLAFIA
+833 IFASKTLAFIA
-844 YQGASGDPLVLAGVV
+844 YQGASGDPIVLAGVV
-859 GVMILLGLVA
+859 LVMIVIGLLA
-869 TFVPAF
+869 TLIPAF

>member
-1 MRVPGFLRSF
+1 MRGPGFLRSLRARF
-11 SALFGGQ
+11 VD
-18 LRLDGEIREE
+18 RLDREIREE
-28 LRSHIQHR
+28 LRSHILHR
-36 ADDLVRQG
+36 ADDLERHG
-44 LSRKEAERRARIEF
+44 ISRTEAERRARIEF
-58 GGYEKFKEDCYEE
+58 GGYEKVKEDCHEE
-71 QSGHFLETVWQDAR
+71 QSRHFLETVFEDVR

-108 IAANAVAFSL
+108 IGANAVAFSL
-118 MNALILRPLHVPH
+118 MNALILRPLNVPH
-131 AQNLYTIERAKADD
+131 AQNLYTIERGKGND

-151 DYVDLRD
+151 DYLDLRD
-158 RNRTLD
+158 RNQTLD

-174 GLDSNGKASSA
+174 GLNTNGKASSA

-208 HSSDEHGAN
+208 HSSDEQGAN
-217 SAAYLVLS
+217 SAPYLVLS

-235 DPNIVGRMVQV
+235 DPSVVGRTVQV
-246 NKHPFMIIGVAPEA
+246 NKHPFTIIGVAPAE
-260 FRGTEMYFIP
+260 FHGTEMYFTP
-270 NFWVPLVSEEQSGGW
+270 NFWVPLVNEEQSGGW
-285 FDLNKRGSRGLW
+285 FDLNTRGSRGLW
-297 LVGRLKAGVTPAQAT
+297 LAGRLKTGVTPTQAT
-312 ADLNSVGDYLE
+312 ADLSSVAAYLE
-323 KSYPQEDQQISFA
+323 KTYPNPDQQMSFS

-342 IGDTIGRPVRAFVT
+342 IGDTLGRPVKAFVT

-384 SKEVALR
+384 GKEMALR

-398 NRILRQL
+398 KRLLRQL
-405 MTEAM
+405 MTEAV

-416 GSVGLISG
+416 GSAGLMGG

-460 LGSGLLFGMVP
+460 LASGLLFGMVP
-471 VRQVLRVS
+471 VRQVLRAN

-487 MIELG
+487 TVDLG
-492 GRRFNTRDLL
+492 GRRFSTRDLL

-507 AVCATLVTASMVALR
+507 AVCAMLVTASMVALR
-522 GLVRSLHTH
+522 GLERSLHTH
-531 YGFVPQQAVL
+531 YGFVPQNALL

-553 DRVPTMQRRMVDA
+553 DRVATMQRRMVDA
-566 VEKIPGVI
+566 MEKIPGVT

-596 EDRATDLRTSNAAAD
+596 EDSATDLRTSNAAAD
-611 TVALNISPGYFRAA
+611 TVALNISPTYFRAA
-625 GTALLVGRAFT
+625 DTALLAGRSFN
-636 AHDDAHAP
+636 AHDDANAP
-644 RVAVVNRAFAMK
+644 RVAVVNRIFAMK
-656 VFGALGSM
+656 VFGSM
-664 DNAIGRYFKTGEGT
+664 SHAMGRYFKIADGT

-690 YKTVAEG
+690 YRTVAEG
-697 PQPAIFLPILQSPSS
+697 PQPAVFRPILQSPSS
-712 ATWLVIRSG
+712 ATWLVVRSG
-721 RDPREMAVALD
+721 GDPHQMAVALD
-732 SGLRGLDEGMPFS
+732 SGLRGLDEGMPFT

-783 GLASYSVAKRMRELG
+783 GLASYSVAKRMREFG

-808 EVLHAALGKA
+808 EVLQSALGKA

-823 FGSGVGLFLG
+823 FGSGAGVILG
-833 ILASKGLAFIA
+833 IFASKTLAFIA
-844 YQGASGDPLVLAGVV
+844 YQGASGDPMVLAGVV
-859 GVMILLGLVA
+859 LVMIALGLLA
-869 TFVPAF
+869 TFIPAF

>member
-1 MRVPGFLRSF
+1 MKVPGVLRSLR
-11 SALFGGQ
+11 ALFGDR
-18 LRLDGEIREE
+18 LRLDREIREE
-28 LRSHIQHR
+28 LGSHIQHR
-36 ADDLVRQG
+36 ADDLERRG
-44 LSRKEAERRARIEF
+44 LSRTEAERRARIEF
-58 GGYEKFKEDCYEE
+58 GGYEKFKEHCQEA
-71 QSGHFLETVWQDAR
+71 QGGQFLETFWQDAR

-108 IAANAVAFSL
+108 IGANAVAFSL
-118 MNALILRPLHVPH
+118 VNALILRPLQVPH
-131 AQNLYTIERAKADD
+131 AQNLYTIELGKGAD

-158 RNRTLD
+158 RNQTLD

-174 GLDSNGKASSA
+174 GLETNGKASSA

-217 SAAYLVLS
+217 SAPYLVLS
-225 YPYWQ
+225 YPYWR

-235 DPNIVGRMVQV
+235 DPSVVGRTVQV
-246 NKHPFMIIGVAPEA
+246 NKHPFTIIGVAPAE
-260 FRGTEMYFIP
+260 FRGTEMYFTP

-285 FDLNKRGSRGLW
+285 FDLTTRGSRGLW
-297 LVGRLKAGVTPAQAT
+297 LAGSLKAGGTPAQAT
-312 ADLNSVGDYLE
+312 ADLNSVAAYLE
-323 KSYPQEDQQISFA
+323 KSYPKEDQQMRFSLA
-336 LTRPGL
+336 RPGL
-342 IGDTIGRPVRAFVT
+342 IGDTLGRPVRAFVT

-405 MTEAM
+405 MTEAVI
-410 MVSLIG
+410 VSLIG
-416 GSVGLISG
+416 GVAGLMGG

-460 LGSGLLFGMVP
+460 LGSGLLFGVVP
-471 VRQVLRVS
+471 VRQVLRAN

-487 MIELG
+487 TIDLK
-492 GRRFNTRDLL
+492 GRRFSTRDLL
-502 LVVQV
+502 LVLQV
-507 AVCATLVTASMVALR
+507 AVCAMLVTASMVALR

-531 YGFVPQQAVL
+531 YGFAPQDALL

-553 DRVPTMQRRMVDA
+553 DRVATMQRHMA
-566 VEKIPGVI
+566 ETVEMIPGVS
-574 AAGLTDR
+574 AVGLTDR
-581 IPLDSENMTNSTLVF
+581 IPLDSQNMTNSTLVY
-596 EDRATDLRTSNAAAD
+596 EDSPTDLRASNAAAD

-625 GTALLVGRAFT
+625 GTALLAGRVFT

-644 RVAVVNRAFAMK
+644 RVAVVNRIFAMK
-656 VFGALGSM
+656 VFGTM
-664 DNAIGRYFKTGEGT
+664 TDAIGSYFKIADGT
-678 RIQVVGIVEDGK
+678 RIRVVGIVEDGK

-697 PQPAIFLPILQSPSS
+697 PQPAVFRPILQSPSS
-712 ATWLVIRSG
+712 ATWLVVRSG
-721 RDPREMAVALD
+721 RDPHQMAVALD
-732 SGLRGLDEGMPFS
+732 STLRCLDEGMPFT

-783 GLASYSVAKRMRELG
+783 GMASYSVAKRMREFG

-808 EVLHAALGKA
+808 EVLQAALGKA

-823 FGSGVGLFLG
+823 VGSGAGLLLG
-833 ILASKGLAFIA
+833 MLASKTLAFIA
-844 YQGASGDPLVLAGVV
+844 YQGASGDPMVLAGVV
-859 GVMILLGLVA
+859 LVMILLGLLA
-869 TFVPAF
+869 TFIPAF

>member
-1 MRVPGFLRSF
+1 LRARF
-11 SALFGGQ
+11 AD
-18 LRLDGEIREE
+18 RLDREIREE
-28 LRSHIQHR
+28 LRSHILHR
-36 ADDLVRQG
+36 ADDLERHG
-44 LSRKEAERRARIEF
+44 ISRTEAERRARIEF
-58 GGYEKFKEDCYEE
+58 GGYEKVKENCHEE
-71 QSGHFLETVWQDAR
+71 QSGHFLETAFQDVR

-108 IAANAVAFSL
+108 TGANAVAFSL
-118 MNALILRPLHVPH
+118 MNALILRPLNVPH
-131 AQNLYTIERAKADD
+131 TQNLYMIERGKGND

-151 DYVDLRD
+151 DYLDLRD
-158 RNRTLD
+158 RNQTLD

-174 GLDSNGKASSA
+174 GLDTNSKASPA

-208 HSSDEHGAN
+208 HSSDEHGTN
-217 SAAYLVLS
+217 SAPFLVLS

-230 NHFGG
+230 NHFGA
-235 DPNIVGRMVQV
+235 DASVVGRTVQV
-246 NKHPFMIIGVAPEA
+246 NKHPFTVIGVAPAE
-260 FRGTEMYFIP
+260 FHGTEMYFTP
-270 NFWVPLVSEEQSGGW
+270 NFWVPLVNEEQSGGW
-285 FDLNKRGSRGLW
+285 FDLNTRGSRGLW
-297 LVGRLKAGVTPAQAT
+297 LAGRLKAGVTPAQAT
-312 ADLNSVGDYLE
+312 ADLNSVAAYLE
-323 KSYPQEDQQISFA
+323 KTYPKEDQQMSFS

-342 IGDTIGRPVRAFVT
+342 IGDTLGRPVRAFVT

-384 SKEVALR
+384 GKEVALR

-398 NRILRQL
+398 KRILRQL
-405 MTEAM
+405 MTEAVL
-410 MVSLIG
+410 VSLMG
-416 GSVGLISG
+416 GSAGLVGG

-447 PDATTYAVALLLA
+447 PDVTTYAVALLLA
-460 LGSGLLFGMVP
+460 LASGLLFGMVP
-471 VRQVLRVS
+471 VRQVLRAS

-487 MIELG
+487 TIDLG
-492 GRRFNTRDLL
+492 GRRFSTRDLL

-507 AVCATLVTASMVALR
+507 AVCAMLVTASMVALR

-531 YGFVPQQAVL
+531 YGFVPQNALL

-553 DRVPTMQRRMVDA
+553 DRVAVMQRRMVDA
-566 VEKIPGVI
+566 MEKIPGVT

-581 IPLDSENMTNSTLVF
+581 IPLDNENMTNSTLVF
-596 EDRATDLRTSNAAAD
+596 ADSATDLRTSNAAAD
-611 TVALNISPGYFRAA
+611 TVALNISPGYFGAA
-625 GTALLVGRAFT
+625 RTALLAGRSFT
-636 AHDDAHAP
+636 AHDDANSPH
-644 RVAVVNRAFAMK
+644 VAVVNRIFAMK
-656 VFGALGSM
+656 VFGSM
-664 DNAIGRYFKTGEGT
+664 ANAMGRYFKIADGT
-678 RIQVVGIVEDGK
+678 RIQVVGVVEDGK
-690 YKTVAEG
+690 YKTIAED
-697 PQPAIFLPILQSPSS
+697 PQPAVFRPILQSPSS
-712 ATWLVIRSG
+712 ATWLVVRSE
-721 RDPREMAVALD
+721 RDPHQMAVALD
-732 SGLRGLDEGMPFS
+732 SGLRGLDEGMPFT

-783 GLASYSVAKRMRELG
+783 GLASYSVAKRMREFG

-808 EVLHAALGKA
+808 EVLQAALGKA

-823 FGSGVGLFLG
+823 FGSAAGVILG
-833 ILASKGLAFIA
+833 IFASKTLAFIA
-844 YQGASGDPLVLAGVV
+844 YQGASGDPIVLAGVV
-859 GVMILLGLVA
+859 LVMIVIGLLA
-869 TFVPAF
+869 TLIPAF

>member
-1 MRVPGFLRSF
+1 MMGPGFLRSLRARF
-11 SALFGGQ
+11 VD
-18 LRLDGEIREE
+18 RLDGEIREE

-36 ADDLVRQG
+36 ADDLERHG
-44 LSRKEAERRARIEF
+44 ISRTEAERRARIEF
-58 GGYEKFKEDCYEE
+58 GGYEKVKEDCHEE
-71 QSGHFLETVWQDAR
+71 QSGHFIETVFQDVR

-108 IAANAVAFSL
+108 IGANAVAFSL
-118 MNALILRPLHVPH
+118 MNALILRPLNVPH
-131 AQNLYTIERAKADD
+131 AQNLYTIERGKGND

-151 DYVDLRD
+151 DYLDLRD

-174 GLDSNGKASSA
+174 GLDTNGKASSA

-208 HSSDEHGAN
+208 HRSDEDGAN
-217 SAAYLVLS
+217 SAPYLVLS

-235 DPNIVGRMVQV
+235 DPSVVGRTVQV
-246 NKHPFMIIGVAPEA
+246 NKHPFTIIGVAPAE
-260 FRGTEMYFIP
+260 FRGTEMYFTP
-270 NFWVPLVSEEQSGGW
+270 NFWVPLVNEEQSGGW
-285 FDLNKRGSRGLW
+285 FELNTRGSRGLW

-312 ADLNSVGDYLE
+312 ADLDSVGAYLE
-323 KSYPQEDQQISFA
+323 KTYPREDQQMSFSLA
-336 LTRPGL
+336 RPGL
-342 IGDTIGRPVRAFVT
+342 MGDTLGRPVRAFVT

-384 SKEVALR
+384 GKEVALR

-398 NRILRQL
+398 KRILRQL
-405 MTEAM
+405 MTEAV

-416 GSVGLISG
+416 GSAGLLGG

-434 QPVPSFPVHLPVA
+434 QPVPSFPVHLPVS

-460 LGSGLLFGMVP
+460 LASGFLFGMVP
-471 VRQVLRVS
+471 VRQVLRAN

-487 MIELG
+487 TIDMG
-492 GRRFNTRDLL
+492 GRRFSTRDLL

-507 AVCATLVTASMVALR
+507 AVCAMLVTASMVALR

-531 YGFVPQQAVL
+531 YGFVPQNALL

-553 DRVPTMQRRMVDA
+553 DRVATMQRRMVDA
-566 VEKIPGVI
+566 VERIPGVT
-574 AAGLTDR
+574 AAGLSDR

-596 EDRATDLRTSNAAAD
+596 EDSAIDLRTSNAAAD

-625 GTALLVGRAFT
+625 GTALLVGRSFT
-636 AHDDAHAP
+636 AHDDANAP
-644 RVAVVNRAFAMK
+644 RVAVVNPIFAMK
-656 VFGALGSM
+656 VYGSM
-664 DNAIGRYFKTGEGT
+664 ANAMGRYFKIADGT

-697 PQPAIFLPILQSPSS
+697 PQPAVFQPILQSPSS
-712 ATWLVIRSG
+712 ATWLVVRSG
-721 RDPREMAVALD
+721 GDPHQMAMALD
-732 SGLRGLDEGMPFS
+732 NGLRGLDEGMPFT
-745 IRTWTK
+745 IRTWSK

-783 GLASYSVAKRMRELG
+783 GLASYSVAKRMREFG

-808 EVLHAALGKA
+808 EVLQAALGKA

-823 FGSGVGLFLG
+823 FGSGAGVILG
-833 ILASKGLAFIA
+833 ILASKTLAFIA
-844 YQGASGDPLVLAGVV
+844 YQGASGDPMVLAGVV
-859 GVMILLGLVA
+859 LIMIVLGLLA
-869 TFVPAF
+869 TFIPAF
-875 RALGADPLLLLREE
+875 RALGADPLLLLRED

>member
-1 MRVPGFLRSF
+1 MKLPSILRSLR
-11 SALFGGQ
+11 ALFGDR
-18 LRLDGEIREE
+18 LRLDREIREE
-28 LRSHIQHR
+28 LGSHIQHR
-36 ADDLVRQG
+36 ADDLERQG
-44 LSRKEAERRARIEF
+44 LSRTEAERRARIEF
-58 GGYEKFKEDCYEE
+58 GGREKFKEDCQEA
-71 QSGHFLETVWQDAR
+71 QGGQFFETLWQDAR

-93 SPGFTGIA
+93 SPGFTGTA

-108 IAANAVAFSL
+108 IGANAVAFSL
-118 MNALILRPLHVPH
+118 VNALILRPLQVPH
-131 AQNLYTIERAKADD
+131 AQNLYTIEQGKGDD

-158 RNRTLD
+158 RNHTLD

-174 GLDSNGKASSA
+174 GLETNGKASSA

-200 QPYLGRFF
+200 EPYLGRFF

-217 SAAYLVLS
+217 SAPYLVLS

-230 NHFGG
+230 NHFAG
-235 DPNIVGRMVQV
+235 DPSVVGRTVQV
-246 NKHPFMIIGVAPEA
+246 NKHPFTIIGVAPAE
-260 FRGTEMYFIP
+260 FRGTEMYFTP
-270 NFWVPLVSEEQSGGW
+270 NFWVPLVNEEQSGGW
-285 FDLNKRGSRGLW
+285 FDLNTRGSRGLW
-297 LVGRLKAGVTPAQAT
+297 LAGRLKAGVTPAQTT
-312 ADLNSVGDYLE
+312 ADLNSVAAYLE
-323 KSYPQEDQQISFA
+323 KSYPKEDQQMSFA
-336 LTRPGL
+336 LSRPGL
-342 IGDTIGRPVRAFVT
+342 IGDTLGRPVRAFVS

-405 MTEAM
+405 MTEAAI
-410 MVSLIG
+410 VSLIG
-416 GSVGLISG
+416 GVVGLMGG

-460 LGSGLLFGMVP
+460 LGSGLLFGLVP
-471 VRQVLRVS
+471 VRQVLRAN

-487 MIELG
+487 TIGLG
-492 GRRFNTRDLL
+492 GRRFSTRDFL

-507 AVCATLVTASMVALR
+507 AVCAMLVTASMVALR
-522 GLVRSLHTH
+522 GLVRSLHSH
-531 YGFVPQQAVL
+531 YGFVPQEALL

-553 DRVPTMQRRMVDA
+553 DRVAPMQRRMVET
-566 VEKIPGVI
+566 VEMIPGVSAI
-574 AAGLTDR
+574 GLTDR
-581 IPLDSENMTNSTLVF
+581 IPLDSQNMTNSTLVY
-596 EDRATDLRTSNAAAD
+596 EDKTTDLRASNAAAD

-625 GTALLVGRAFT
+625 GTALLTGRIFT

-644 RVAVVNRAFAMK
+644 RVAVVNRIFAMK
-656 VFGALGSM
+656 VFGTVTDAVGS
-664 DNAIGRYFKTGEGT
+664 YFKIADGT
-678 RIQVVGIVEDGK
+678 RIRVVGIVEDGK

-697 PQPAIFLPILQSPSS
+697 PQPAVFQPILQSPSS
-712 ATWLVIRSG
+712 ATWLVVRSS
-721 RDPREMAVALD
+721 RDPHQMAVALD
-732 SGLRGLDEGMPFS
+732 SSLRSLDQGMPFTV
-745 IRTWTK
+745 RTWTK

-783 GLASYSVAKRMRELG
+783 GLASYSVAKRMREFG
-798 IRIAL
+798 IRIAM

-808 EVLHAALGKA
+808 ELLQAALGKA

-823 FGSGVGLFLG
+823 FGSGAGLLLG
-833 ILASKGLAFIA
+833 VLASKGLAFIA
-844 YQGASGDPLVLAGVV
+844 YQGASGDPVVLAGVV
-859 GVMILLGLVA
+859 GVMILLGLLA
-869 TFVPAF
+869 TFIPAF

>member
-1 MRVPGFLRSF
+1 MKVPGVLRFLR
-11 SALFGGQ
+11 ALFGDR
-18 LRLDGEIREE
+18 LRLDREIREE
-28 LRSHIQHR
+28 LGSHIQHR
-36 ADDLVRQG
+36 ADDLERGG
-44 LSRKEAERRARIEF
+44 LSRTQAERLARIEF
-58 GGYEKFKEDCYEE
+58 GGYEKFKENCQEA
-71 QSGHFLETVWQDAR
+71 QGGQFFETLWQDAR

-93 SPGFTGIA
+93 SPGFSGIA

-108 IAANAVAFSL
+108 IGANAVAFSL
-118 MNALILRPLHVPH
+118 VNALILRPLQVPH
-131 AQNLYTIERAKADD
+131 AQNLYTIEEGKGDD

-158 RNRTLD
+158 RNHTLD

-174 GLDSNGKASSA
+174 GLETNGKASSA
-185 WLYQASGN
+185 WIYQASGN

-200 QPYLGRFF
+200 EPYLGRFF

-217 SAAYLVLS
+217 SAPYLVLS

-230 NHFGG
+230 NHFAG
-235 DPNIVGRMVQV
+235 DPSVVGRTVQV
-246 NKHPFMIIGVAPEA
+246 NKHPFTIIGVAPAE
-260 FRGTEMYFIP
+260 FRGTEMYFTP
-270 NFWVPLVSEEQSGGW
+270 NFWVPLVNEEQSGGW
-285 FDLNKRGSRGLW
+285 FDLNTRGSRGLW
-297 LVGRLKAGVTPAQAT
+297 LAGRLKAGVTPTQAT
-312 ADLNSVGDYLE
+312 ADLNSVAAYLE
-323 KSYPQEDQQISFA
+323 KSYPKEDQQMSFA
-336 LTRPGL
+336 LSRPGL
-342 IGDTIGRPVRAFVT
+342 IGDTLGRPVRAFVS

-405 MTEAM
+405 MTEAVI
-410 MVSLIG
+410 VSLIG
-416 GSVGLISG
+416 GVAGLMGG

-460 LGSGLLFGMVP
+460 LGSGLLFGVVP
-471 VRQVLRVS
+471 VRQVLRAN

-487 MIELG
+487 TIGLG
-492 GRRFNTRDLL
+492 GRRFSTRDLL

-507 AVCATLVTASMVALR
+507 AVCALLVTASMVALR
-522 GLVRSLHTH
+522 GLVRSLHSH
-531 YGFVPQQAVL
+531 YGFVPQDALL

-553 DRVPTMQRRMVDA
+553 DRVAPMQRRMVDT
-566 VEKIPGVI
+566 VERIPGVS
-574 AAGLTDR
+574 AVGLTDR
-581 IPLDSENMTNSTLVF
+581 IPLDSQNMTNSTLVF
-596 EDRATDLRTSNAAAD
+596 KDSTTDLKASNATAD

-625 GTALLVGRAFT
+625 GTALLTGRIFT
-636 AHDDAHAP
+636 AHDDVHAP
-644 RVAVVNRAFAMK
+644 RVAVVNRIFAMK
-656 VFGALGSM
+656 VFGTM
-664 DNAIGRYFKTGEGT
+664 TDAIGSYFKIADGT
-678 RIQVVGIVEDGK
+678 RIRVVGIVEDGK

-697 PQPAIFLPILQSPSS
+697 PQPAVFRPILQSPSS
-712 ATWLVIRSG
+712 ATWLVVRSG
-721 RDPREMAVALD
+721 RDPHQMAVALD
-732 SGLRGLDEGMPFS
+732 SSLRGLDEGMPFT

-783 GLASYSVAKRMRELG
+783 GLASYSVAKRMREFG

-808 EVLHAALGKA
+808 EVLQAALGKA

-823 FGSGVGLFLG
+823 FGSGAGLLLG
-833 ILASKGLAFIA
+833 VLASKGLAFIA

-859 GVMILLGLVA
+859 GVMILLGLLA
-869 TFVPAF
+869 TFIPAF
-875 RALGADPLLLLREE
+875 RALEADPLLLLREE

>member
-1 MRVPGFLRSF
+1 MRVAGFLRSLRARF
-11 SALFGGQ
+11 VDR
-18 LRLDGEIREE
+18 LRLDREIREE
-28 LRSHIQHR
+28 LRSHILHR
-36 ADDLVRQG
+36 ADDLERNG
-44 LSRKEAERRARIEF
+44 LSRTEAQRLARIEF
-58 GGYEKFKEDCYEE
+58 GGYEKVKEDCHEE

-85 FAVRLLSK
+85 FAGRLLSK

-108 IAANAVAFSL
+108 IAANTVAFSL
-118 MNALILRPLHVPH
+118 MNALILRPLNVPQ
-131 AQNLYTIERAKADD
+131 AQNLYTIERANGDD

-151 DYVDLRD
+151 DYLDLRD

-164 GIVAYSITRA
+164 GIAAYSITRA
-174 GLDSNGKASSA
+174 GLDTNGKASSA

-208 HSSDEHGAN
+208 HTSDEHGAN
-217 SAAYLVLS
+217 SASYLVLS

-235 DPNIVGRMVQV
+235 DPNVVGRTVQV
-246 NKHPFMIIGVAPEA
+246 NKHPFTIIGVAPAE
-260 FRGTEMYFIP
+260 FRGTEMYFTP

-285 FDLNKRGSRGLW
+285 FDLNTRGSRGLW
-297 LVGRLKAGVTPAQAT
+297 LVGRLKAAVTPVQAT
-312 ADLNSVGDYLE
+312 ADLNSVAAYLE
-323 KSYPQEDQQISFA
+323 KTYPKEDQQMSFA

-342 IGDTIGRPVRAFVT
+342 IGDTLGRPVRAFVT

-384 SKEVALR
+384 GKEMALR

-398 NRILRQL
+398 TRILRQL
-405 MTEAM
+405 MTEAV

-416 GSVGLISG
+416 GSAGLMG
-424 IALLRWLNTW
+424 GVALLRWLNTW

-447 PDATTYAVALLLA
+447 PDATTYAIAMLLA
-460 LGSGLLFGMVP
+460 LASGLLFGMVP
-471 VRQVLRVS
+471 VRQVLRAN

-487 MIELG
+487 MIDLR
-492 GRRFNTRDLL
+492 GRRFSTRDLL

-507 AVCATLVTASMVALR
+507 AVCAMLVTASMVAMR
-522 GLVRSLHTH
+522 GLVRSLHSH
-531 YGFVPQQAVL
+531 YGFVPQNALL

-553 DRVPTMQRRMVDA
+553 DRVAGMQRRMVDA
-566 VEKIPGVI
+566 VEKISGVT
-574 AAGLTDR
+574 AVGLTDR

-596 EDRATDLRTSNAAAD
+596 QDGATDLRASNAAAD
-611 TVALNISPGYFRAA
+611 TVALNITPGYFRAA
-625 GTALLVGRAFT
+625 GTALLAGRSFT
-636 AHDDAHAP
+636 AHDDAKAP
-644 RVAVVNRAFAMK
+644 RVAVVNPIFARK
-656 VFGALGSM
+656 VFGSM
-664 DNAIGRYFKTGEGT
+664 ANAMGRYFRIADGT

-690 YKTVAEG
+690 YKTVAEDS
-697 PQPAIFLPILQSPSS
+697 QPAVFRPILQSPSS
-712 ATWLVIRSG
+712 ATWLVVRSE
-721 RDPREMAVALD
+721 RDPHQMAVALD
-732 SGLRGLDEGMPFS
+732 TGLRSLDEGMPFT
-745 IRTWTK
+745 IRTWSK

-783 GLASYSVAKRMRELG
+783 GMASYSVAKRMREFG

-808 EVLHAALGKA
+808 EVLRAALGKA

-823 FGSGVGLFLG
+823 FGSGAGLLLG
-833 ILASKGLAFIA
+833 ILASKTLAFIA
-844 YQGASGDPLVLAGVV
+844 YQGASGDPMVLAGVV
-859 GVMILLGLVA
+859 LVMILLGLLA
-869 TFVPAF
+869 TFIPAF
-875 RALGADPLLLLREE
+875 RALGADPLLLLRDQ

>member
-1 MRVPGFLRSF
+1 MKVLGVLRSLR
-11 SALFGGQ
+11 ALFADR
-18 LRLDGEIREE
+18 LRFDREIREE
-28 LRSHIQHR
+28 LGAHIQHR
-36 ADDLVRQG
+36 ADDLERGG
-44 LSRKEAERRARIEF
+44 LSRTQAERLARVEF
-58 GGYEKFKEDCYEE
+58 GGYEKFKEDCQEA
-71 QSGHFLETVWQDAR
+71 QGGQFFETLWQDAR

-93 SPGFTGIA
+93 SPGFTVIA
-101 VITLALG
+101 IITLALG
-108 IAANAVAFSL
+108 IGANAVAFSL
-118 MNALILRPLHVPH
+118 VNALILRPLQVPQ
-131 AQNLYTIERAKADD
+131 AQNLYTIELGKGDD

-158 RNRTLD
+158 RNHTLN

-174 GLDSNGKASSA
+174 GLETNGKASSA

-208 HSSDEHGAN
+208 HRSDEHGAN
-217 SAAYLVLS
+217 SAPYLVLS

-230 NHFGG
+230 NHFAG
-235 DPNIVGRMVQV
+235 DPGVVGRTVQV
-246 NKHPFMIIGVAPEA
+246 NKHPFTIIGVAPAE
-260 FRGTEMYFIP
+260 FRGTEMYFTP
-270 NFWVPLVSEEQSGGW
+270 NFWVPLVNEEQSGGW
-285 FDLNKRGSRGLW
+285 FDLNTRGSRGLW
-297 LVGRLKAGVTPAQAT
+297 LAGRLKAGVTPAQAT
-312 ADLNSVGDYLE
+312 ADLNSIAAYLE
-323 KSYPQEDQQISFA
+323 KNYPKEDQQISFA
-336 LTRPGL
+336 LSRPGL
-342 IGDTIGRPVRAFVT
+342 IGNTLGRPVRAFVS

-405 MTEAM
+405 MTEAAI
-410 MVSLIG
+410 VSLIG
-416 GSVGLISG
+416 GVVGLMGG

-460 LGSGLLFGMVP
+460 LGSGLLFGLVP
-471 VRQVLRVS
+471 VRQVLRAN

-487 MIELG
+487 TIGLG
-492 GRRFNTRDLL
+492 GRRFSTRDLL

-507 AVCATLVTASMVALR
+507 AVCAMLVTASMVALR
-522 GLVRSLHTH
+522 GLVRSLHSH
-531 YGFVPQQAVL
+531 YGFVPQEALL

-553 DRVPTMQRRMVDA
+553 DRVAPMQRRMVDT
-566 VEKIPGVI
+566 VERIPGVSAI
-574 AAGLTDR
+574 GLTDR
-581 IPLDSENMTNSTLVF
+581 IPLDSQNMTNSTLVYK
-596 EDRATDLRTSNAAAD
+596 DTTTDLRASNSAAD
-611 TVALNISPGYFRAA
+611 TVAFNISPGYFRAA
-625 GTALLVGRAFT
+625 GTALLTGRIFT

-644 RVAVVNRAFAMK
+644 RVAVVNRIFAMK
-656 VFGALGSM
+656 VFGTVTDAVGS
-664 DNAIGRYFKTGEGT
+664 YFKIADGT
-678 RIQVVGIVEDGK
+678 RIRVVGIVEDGK

-697 PQPAIFLPILQSPSS
+697 PQPAVFQPILQSPSS
-712 ATWLVIRSG
+712 ATWLVVRSS
-721 RDPREMAVALD
+721 RDPHQMAVALD
-732 SGLRGLDEGMPFS
+732 SALRGVDEGMPFTV
-745 IRTWTK
+745 RTWTK

-783 GLASYSVAKRMRELG
+783 GLASYSVAKRMREFG
-798 IRIAL
+798 IRIAM

-808 EVLHAALGKA
+808 ELLQAALGRA

-823 FGSGVGLFLG
+823 FGSGAGLLLG
-833 ILASKGLAFIA
+833 VLASKGLAFIA
-844 YQGASGDPLVLAGVV
+844 YQGASGDPVVLAGVV
-859 GVMILLGLVA
+859 GVMILLGLLA
-869 TFVPAF
+869 TFIPAF

>member
-1 MRVPGFLRSF
+1 MRGPGFLSSLRARF
-11 SALFGGQ
+11 VD
-18 LRLDGEIREE
+18 RLDGEIREE
-28 LRSHIQHR
+28 LRSHILHR
-36 ADDLVRQG
+36 ADDLERHG
-44 LSRKEAERRARIEF
+44 LSRTEAERRARIEF
-58 GGYEKFKEDCYEE
+58 GGYEKVNEDCHEE
-71 QSGHFLETVWQDAR
+71 QSGHFLETTFQDVR

-93 SPGFTGIA
+93 SPGFTGVA

-108 IAANAVAFSL
+108 IGANAVAFGL
-118 MNALILRPLHVPH
+118 MNALILRPLNVPH
-131 AQNLYTIERAKADD
+131 AQNLYTIERGKGDD
-145 ISQSYP
+145 ISHSYP
-151 DYVDLRD
+151 DYQDLRE
-158 RNRTLD
+158 RNQTLA
-164 GIVAYSITRA
+164 GIAAYSITRA
-174 GLDSNGKASSA
+174 GLDTNGKASSA

-193 YFDVLGI
+193 YFDVLSI

-217 SAAYLVLS
+217 SAPYLVLS

-235 DPNIVGRMVQV
+235 DPRVVGRTVQV
-246 NKHPFMIIGVAPEA
+246 NKHPFTVIGVAPAE
-260 FRGTEMYFIP
+260 FRGTEMYFTP
-270 NFWVPLVSEEQSGGW
+270 NFWVPFVNEEQSGGW
-285 FDLNKRGSRGLW
+285 FDLNTRGSRGLW

-312 ADLNSVGDYLE
+312 ADLNSVAAYLE
-323 KSYPQEDQQISFA
+323 KSYPKEDQQMSFS

-342 IGDTIGRPVRAFVT
+342 IGDTLGRPVRAFVT

-370 ANLGSLFAARAADR
+370 ANLGGLFAARAADR
-384 SKEVALR
+384 GKEIALR

-398 NRILRQL
+398 KRILRQL
-405 MTEAM
+405 MTEAV

-416 GSVGLISG
+416 GAAGLTGG

-460 LGSGLLFGMVP
+460 LASGILFGMVP
-471 VRQVLRVS
+471 VRQVLRAN

-487 MIELG
+487 TIDLG
-492 GRRFNTRDLL
+492 GRRFSTRDLL

-507 AVCATLVTASMVALR
+507 AVCAMLVTASMVALR

-531 YGFVPQQAVL
+531 YGFAPQNALL

-553 DRVPTMQRRMVDA
+553 ERVAMMQRRMVDA
-566 VEKIPGVI
+566 VEKIPGVT

-596 EDRATDLRTSNAAAD
+596 EDSATDLRTSNAAAD

-625 GTALLVGRAFT
+625 GTALLVGRGFT
-636 AHDDAHAP
+636 AHDDTKAP
-644 RVAVVNRAFAMK
+644 RVAVVNRIFAMK
-656 VFGALGSM
+656 VFGSM
-664 DNAIGRYFKTGEGT
+664 ANAMERYFKLADGT
-678 RIQVVGIVEDGK
+678 RIQVVGIVQDGK
-690 YKTVAEG
+690 YKTVAED
-697 PQPAIFLPILQSPSS
+697 PQPAVFQPILQSPSS

-721 RDPREMAVALD
+721 GDPHQMAVALD
-732 SGLRGLDEGMPFS
+732 SGLRGLDEGMPFT

-751 ELDSAL
+751 EMDSAL

-777 AVTGIF
+777 ALTGIF
-783 GLASYSVAKRMRELG
+783 GLASYSVAKRMREFG

-808 EVLHAALGKA
+808 EVLQSALGKA

-823 FGSGVGLFLG
+823 FGSGAGVVLG
-833 ILASKGLAFIA
+833 IFASKTLAFIA
-844 YQGASGDPLVLAGVV
+844 YQGASGDPMVLAGVV
-859 GVMILLGLVA
+859 LVMMVLGLLA
-869 TFVPAF
+869 TFIPAF

>member
-1 MRVPGFLRSF
+1 MRVPGFLRS
-11 SALFGGQ
+11 
-18 LRLDGEIREE
+18 LRDLLGDRPWLDREIKEE
-28 LRSHIQHR
+28 LTSHIQHR
-36 ADDLVRQG
+36 ADDLERRG
-44 LSRKEAERRARIEF
+44 LSRTEAERRARIEL
-58 GGYEKFKEDCYEE
+58 GGYEKFKENCHEE
-71 QSGHFLETVWQDAR
+71 QGGHFFETVWQDVR

-93 SPGFTGIA
+93 SPGFTAIA
-101 VITLALG
+101 VVTLALG
-108 IAANAVAFSL
+108 IGANAVAFSL
-118 MNALILRPLHVPH
+118 MNALLLRPLDVPH
-131 AQNLYTIERAKADD
+131 AQNLYTIERGTGND

-151 DYVDLRD
+151 DFLDLGE
-158 RNRTLD
+158 RNQTLD
-164 GIVAYSITRA
+164 GVVAYSITRA
-174 GLDSNGKASSA
+174 GLDTNGKATSA

-217 SAAYLVLS
+217 SAPYLVLS

-235 DPNIVGRMVQV
+235 DPSVVGRAVQV
-246 NKHPFMIIGVAPEA
+246 NKHPFTIIGVAPAE
-260 FRGTEMYFIP
+260 FHGTEMYFTP
-270 NFWVPLVSEEQSGGW
+270 NFWVPLVNEKQSGGW
-285 FDLNKRGSRGLW
+285 FDLNTRGSRGLW
-297 LVGRLKAGVTPAQAT
+297 LAGRLKAGVTPAQAT
-312 ADLNSVGDYLE
+312 ADLNSVAAYLE
-323 KSYPQEDQQISFA
+323 KSYPKEDQQMSFS
-336 LTRPGL
+336 LSRPGL
-342 IGDTIGRPVRAFVT
+342 IGDTLGRPVRAFVT

-384 SKEVALR
+384 GKEVALR

-398 NRILRQL
+398 KRILRQL
-405 MTEAM
+405 MTEAV
-410 MVSLIG
+410 MVALIG
-416 GSVGLISG
+416 GTAGLVGG

-460 LGSGLLFGMVP
+460 LASGLLFGMVP
-471 VRQVLRVS
+471 VRQVLRAN

-487 MIELG
+487 TIDLG
-492 GRRFNTRDLL
+492 GRRFSTRDLL
-502 LVVQV
+502 LIVQV
-507 AVCATLVTASMVALR
+507 AVCAMLVTASLVALR

-531 YGFVPQQAVL
+531 YGFVAQSALL

-553 DRVPTMQRRMVDA
+553 DRVATMQRRMVDA
-566 VEKIPGVI
+566 VQKIPGVT
-574 AAGLTDR
+574 AVGLTDR

-596 EDRATDLRTSNAAAD
+596 EDSATDLRSSNAAAD
-611 TVALNISPGYFRAA
+611 TVALNISPGYFRGA
-625 GTALLVGRAFT
+625 GTAVLAGRGFT
-636 AHDDAHAP
+636 AHDDANAP
-644 RVAVVNRAFAMK
+644 RVAVVNRIFAMQ
-656 VFGALGSM
+656 VFGAM
-664 DNAIGRYFKTGEGT
+664 ANAMGRYFKIADGT

-697 PQPAIFLPILQSPSS
+697 PQPAVFRPILQSPSS
-712 ATWLVIRSG
+712 ATWLVVRSG
-721 RDPREMAVALD
+721 GDAHQMAMALGN
-732 SGLRGLDEGMPFS
+732 GLRVLDEGMPFT
-745 IRTWTK
+745 IRTWNK

-783 GLASYSVAKRMRELG
+783 GLATYSVSKRMREFG
-798 IRIAL
+798 IRIAM

-808 EVLHAALGKA
+808 EVLEAALGKA

-823 FGSGVGLFLG
+823 FGSAAGVVLG
-833 ILASKGLAFIA
+833 IFASNALAFIA
-844 YQGASGDPLVLAGVV
+844 YQGASGDPMVLAGVV
-859 GVMILLGLVA
+859 LIMILLGLVA
-869 TFVPAF
+869 TFIPAF

>member
-1 MRVPGFLRSF
+1 MGQGFLRSLRARF
-11 SALFGGQ
+11 ADR
-18 LRLDGEIREE
+18 LRLDGEMREE
-28 LRSHIQHR
+28 LRSHILHR
-36 ADDLVRQG
+36 ADDLERQG
-44 LSRKEAERRARIEF
+44 LSRTEAERRARIEF
-58 GGYEKFKEDCYEE
+58 GGYEKVKEDCHEE
-71 QSGHFLETVWQDAR
+71 QRGHFLEAIFQDVR

-101 VITLALG
+101 VLTLALG
-108 IAANAVAFSL
+108 IGANAVAFSL
-118 MNALILRPLHVPH
+118 MNALILRPLTVPH
-131 AQNLYTIERAKADD
+131 AQNLFTIERGKGND

-151 DYVDLRD
+151 DYLDLRD
-158 RNRTLD
+158 RNRTLE

-174 GLDSNGKASSA
+174 GLDTNGKASST

-208 HSSDEHGAN
+208 HSSDEHGTN
-217 SAAYLVLS
+217 SAPYLVLS
-225 YPYWQ
+225 YAYWQ

-235 DPNIVGRMVQV
+235 DANVVGRTVQV
-246 NKHPFMIIGVAPEA
+246 NKHPFTIIGVAPAE
-260 FRGTEMYFIP
+260 FHGIEMYFTP
-270 NFWVPLVSEEQSGGW
+270 NFWVPLVNEEQSGGW
-285 FDLNKRGSRGLW
+285 FDLNTRGSRGLW
-297 LVGRLKAGVTPAQAT
+297 LAGRLKAGVTPTQAS
-312 ADLNSVGDYLE
+312 ADLNSVAAYLE
-323 KSYPQEDQQISFA
+323 KTYPNQDQQMSFS

-342 IGDTIGRPVRAFVT
+342 IGDTLGRPVRAFVT

-384 SKEVALR
+384 GKEVALR

-398 NRILRQL
+398 KRILRQL

-410 MVSLIG
+410 MVSLMG

-460 LGSGLLFGMVP
+460 LTSGFLFGMVP
-471 VRQVLRVS
+471 VRQVLRAN

-487 MIELG
+487 TMDLG

-507 AVCATLVTASMVALR
+507 AVCAMLVTASMVALR

-531 YGFVPQQAVL
+531 YGFAPQNALL

-553 DRVPTMQRRMVDA
+553 DRVATMQRRMVSA
-566 VEKIPGVI
+566 VETIPGVS

-596 EDRATDLRTSNAAAD
+596 EDSTTDLRTSNAAAD
-611 TVALNISPGYFRAA
+611 TVELNISPGYFRAA
-625 GTALLVGRAFT
+625 GTALLAGRSIT

-644 RVAVVNRAFAMK
+644 HVAVVNRIFAMK
-656 VFGALGSM
+656 VFGSM
-664 DNAIGRYFKTGEGT
+664 ANAMGRYFKIADGT
-678 RIQVVGIVEDGK
+678 RIQVVGMVEDGK
-690 YKTVAEG
+690 YKAVAEG
-697 PQPAIFLPILQSPSS
+697 PQPAVFRPILQSPSS
-712 ATWLVIRSG
+712 ATWLVVRSDG
-721 RDPREMAVALD
+721 DPHQMAMALD
-732 SGLRGLDEGMPFS
+732 KGLRGLDEGMPFT
-745 IRTWTK
+745 IRTWSK

-783 GLASYSVAKRMRELG
+783 GLASYSVAKRMREFG

-808 EVLHAALGKA
+808 EVLQAALGKA

-823 FGSGVGLFLG
+823 FGSAAGVILG
-833 ILASKGLAFIA
+833 IFASKALAFIA
-844 YQGASGDPLVLAGVV
+844 YQGASGDPMVLAGVV
-859 GVMILLGLVA
+859 LVMIVLGLLA
-869 TFVPAF
+869 TFIPAF